1 MIIYVD
7 TSAALKLIIEETG
20 SPAAAGYL
28 TAAVQSGDQ
37 LVASM
42 LMYTELHCA
51 GKRRGLPAEL
61 ITTVLSGIN
70 LVDLARSDLMY
81 AAAMPGKLRSAD
93 AIHLA
98 AAIRLQADVLVA
110 YDAELLSAAT
120 EAGLRAL
127 SPGAAPGIDAAGH
140 HIESPS

>member
-1 MIIYVD
+1 LIVYID
-7 TSAALKLIIEETG
+7 TSAALKLVVEEAEST
-20 SPAAAGYL
+20 AVAEYL
-28 TAAVQSGDQ
+28 SAAVHRGHQ

-42 LMYTELHCA
+42 LLYTELHCA

-61 ITTVLSGIN
+61 ITTVLGGIN

-98 AAIRLQADVLVA
+98 TAIRLQSDVLVA
-110 YDAELLSAAT
+110 YDLELVTATT
-120 EAGLRAL
+120 EAGLHAL
-127 SPGAAPGIDAAGH
+127 SPDKAP
-140 HIESPS
+140 